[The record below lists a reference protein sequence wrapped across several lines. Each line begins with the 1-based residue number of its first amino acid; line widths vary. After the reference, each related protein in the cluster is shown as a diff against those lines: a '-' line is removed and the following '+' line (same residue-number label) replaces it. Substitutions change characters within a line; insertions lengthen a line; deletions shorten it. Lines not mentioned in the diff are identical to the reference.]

1 MTRKPTLRALAT
13 SEFVELRRDIPKT
26 SETAARVE
34 VVDVI
39 SSSLKTTAQ
48 NKDQSTDH
56 DCPFSTEAI
65 TSITSEHGTKESTAR
80 EDRHNSTTALI
91 S

>member
-1 MTRKPTLRALAT
+1 
-13 SEFVELRRDIPKT
+13 VELRRDIPKT